1 MYMLYITTVQSLQH
15 SCVQR
20 ESTMT
25 ESVTEPAT
33 KPSSH
38 NPMDEELWI
47 ITIGILASGAL
58 VGELSGSLW
67 AGFLGMVVAAGLV
80 TFVERQVE
88 KFLPDAD

>member
-15 SCVQR
+15 SCEQR

-25 ESVTEPAT
+25 ESAA
-33 KPSSH
+33 KSSSH